1 MLDKQI
7 MSSYQY
13 KSHYKSSKCSTDFGS
28 DGLIVYALSLRF
40 NEPDLDYIN
49 ANFITDGSNDKGID
63 AVYVN
68 EEYKTGVIVQSYIA
82 ENEEKTEAKASKA
95 FDLNGAVTWA
105 LAEDENNLPDRIK
118 SHVLSLRENILNN
131 EIDKLELWYVHN
143 LDESLNVNAEMDASL
158 KTLHSI
164 LKTYYEDNEI
174 ETSSYEV
181 GNKYLNDLYLGM
193 TISIKVHDEVKLDIS
208 RGGFKISSNKWDS
221 YVTAIKLKELHQ
233 LYQEHGDDLFSVNVR
248 GYLGRKND
256 SRNINNNI
264 RTSSVEDSDN
274 FWVYNNGITCLTHDF
289 NKKDDILILKGL
301 SIVNGAQTTG
311 SIGKIEEFESTGYV
325 PIRFIKCQEKKIID
339 DIRKYNNSQNSL
351 IPADFRSN
359 DQIQK
364 IILDEF
370 AKIEGANYNGKRGDV
385 EDLIKPDPYLI
396 SADLAAQSLA
406 AFHGEANI
414 AYNQR
419 AKIWRNDVLY
429 QQFFK
434 KDTTAKHIIFTSSLI
449 GAILDKR
456 KVLKKIGEDIGPDD
470 KESLEFLSK
479 RGGFILYA
487 TAIGKCIEIIT
498 NSVIPNKYVISFG
511 DISYEE
517 AKNNWGIIIERTL
530 PSTKTLVPGLVDSTL
545 RSDRIDKPIE
555 DFKIILETIKT
566 MNKTMFNEF
575 NEKIIND

>member
-1 MLDKQI
+1 
-7 MSSYQY
+7 
-13 KSHYKSSKCSTDFGS
+13 
-28 DGLIVYALSLRF
+28 
-40 NEPDLDYIN
+40 
-49 ANFITDGSNDKGID
+49 
-63 AVYVN
+63 
-68 EEYKTGVIVQSYIA
+68 
-82 ENEEKTEAKASKA
+82 
-95 FDLNGAVTWA
+95 
-105 LAEDENNLPDRIK
+105 
-118 SHVLSLRENILNN
+118 
-131 EIDKLELWYVHN
+131 
-143 LDESLNVNAEMDASL
+143 
-158 KTLHSI
+158 
-164 LKTYYEDNEI
+164 
-174 ETSSYEV
+174 
-181 GNKYLNDLYLGM
+181 
-193 TISIKVHDEVKLDIS
+193 
-208 RGGFKISSNKWDS
+208 
-221 YVTAIKLKELHQ
+221 LKELHQ

-311 SIGKIEEFESTGYV
+311 SIGKIEKFESTGYV
-325 PIRFIKCQEKKIID
+325 PIRFIKCQKKKIID

-487 TAIGKCIEIIT
+487 TAIGKCIELIT
-498 NSVIPNKYVISFG
+498 NSVIPNKYAISFG

-545 RSDRIDKPIE
+545 RGDRIDKPIE

-566 MNKTMFNEF
+566 MNKTMFDEF